1 MLIVI
6 LIVKKCLECF
16 MKKTNQMKFRAE
28 KVIKRNDNKLYVK
41 WEGYDC
47 SFNSWID
54 KKRHNINE

>member
-47 SFNSWID
+47 SFNS
-54 KKRHNINE
+54 